1 MVSAPE
7 VMSDLI
13 QSHFFFLGKD
23 KVEIGISRF
32 PLFTLFHFTDN
43 QISFEDILV
52 AA

>member
-1 MVSAPE
+1 MISTPE
-7 VMSDLI
+7 VMSNLT
-13 QSHFFFLGKD
+13 QSHFFLGKD

-32 PLFTLFHFTDN
+32 PLFTLFHFIDN